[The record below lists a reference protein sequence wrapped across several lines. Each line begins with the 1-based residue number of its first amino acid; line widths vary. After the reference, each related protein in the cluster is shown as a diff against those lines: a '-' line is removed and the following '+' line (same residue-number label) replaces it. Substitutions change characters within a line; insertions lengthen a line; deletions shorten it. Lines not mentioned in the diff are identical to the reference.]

1 MLAALRQRN
10 FAFLWFGQA
19 IPLIGDWVLF
29 VALPFYVYS
38 LTGSTLATGIM
49 FIVQTIPRIFFG
61 SIAGVF
67 VDRWNRKHTMFIAE
81 LLQALALV
89 PLFLVHS
96 QQWIWIVYVFAFV
109 ESIISQFFIPA
120 KSAIIPNLVD
130 EEHLLAA
137 NSLNSMSQELTRLV
151 GPFLGGLLLG
161 ILGINSVIVVDTA
174 SFLVSAGMIA
184 LITLPTNAVQVQ
196 EHNQA
201 PHPWTKFAKVW
212 REWAEGLR
220 LVRKQQ
226 LITGIFVV
234 MGVAM
239 VGEGI
244 IEVLIAAY
252 VKQVMHGNALVLGWL
267 MTAQAIGGIA
277 GSLIVVQLSKGI
289 HPTKLI
295 PLSALIFG
303 PLIIVIVNI
312 PVLPVVLPLITII
325 GVAVIGFFVSL
336 VTLLQSNV
344 ADEYRGRIFG
354 ALNTVQAMAL
364 LFGMILASGLGD
376 RIGVIR
382 MLEVDAAFNIL
393 AGILA
398 VFLIR
403 KSAIPAPISEVEP
416 EELNVVQEADTSY
429 YRGLPN
435 LSLNSTRCS
444 HSCSGMRR
452 STFRAVQICF
462 QCTIC

>member
-10 FAFLWFGQA
+10 FAYLWFGQV
-19 IPLIGDWVLF
+19 ISLTGDWVLF

-38 LTGSTLATGIM
+38 LTGSALATGIM
-49 FIVQTIPRIFFG
+49 FIVQTIPSILFG

-67 VDRWNRKHTMFIAE
+67 VDRWDRKRTMFIAN
-81 LLQALALV
+81 LAQAITLI
-89 PLFLVHS
+89 PLFIVHS
-96 QQWIWIVYVFAFV
+96 QQWIWVVYIFAFI
-109 ESIISQFFIPA
+109 EALISQFFEPA
-120 KSAIIPNLVD
+120 KNAIIPNLVD
-130 EEHLLAA
+130 EEHLIAA
-137 NSLNSMSQELTRLV
+137 NSLNSMSQELTRLI
-151 GPFLGGLLLG
+151 GPVLGGLLLG
-161 ILGINSVIVVDTA
+161 LLGINSVIVVDAA
-174 SFLVSAGMIA
+174 SFLISAGMIA
-184 LITLPTNAVQVQ
+184 LIVLPPNTNQPQVQ
-196 EHNQA
+196 NET
-201 PHPWTKFAKVW
+201 PHPWASIGKVW
-212 REWAEGLR
+212 HEWVEGLQ

-234 MGVAM
+234 FGVAM

-277 GSLIVVQLSKGI
+277 GSLIIVQLSKVI

-303 PLIIVIVNI
+303 PLIIVIANF
-312 PVLPVVLPLITII
+312 PVLPVVLPLATII
-325 GVAVIGFFVSL
+325 GVAVIGFFVSMI
-336 VTLLQSNV
+336 TLLQGNV

-354 ALNTVQAMAL
+354 ALNTVQAITM

-376 RIGVIR
+376 RIGIVP

-398 VFLIR
+398 FFLIR
-403 KSAIPAPISEVEP
+403 KSNKPAPEP
-416 EELNVVQEADTSY
+416 EIEAIEHKD
-429 YRGLPN
+429 LLKPDKVA
-435 LSLNSTRCS
+435 L
-444 HSCSGMRR
+444 
-452 STFRAVQICF
+452 
-462 QCTIC
+462 

>member
-10 FAFLWFGQA
+10 FAFLWFGQV
-19 IPLIGDWVLF
+19 ISLIGDWVLF

-61 SIAGVF
+61 SVAGVF
-67 VDRWNRKHTMFIAE
+67 VDRWNRKRTMFIAE
-81 LLQALALV
+81 LSQAFALV

-96 QQWIWIVYVFAFV
+96 QQWIWIVYIFAFV

-151 GPFLGGLLLG
+151 GPFLGGVLLG
-161 ILGINSVIVVDTA
+161 LLGINSVIIVDTA
-174 SFLVSAGMIA
+174 SFLISAGMIA
-184 LITLPTNAVQVQ
+184 LISLPSSASPVQ
-196 EHNQA
+196 EQKEA
-201 PHPWTKFAKVW
+201 THPFANMAKVW
-212 REWAEGLR
+212 HEWAEGLH

-234 MGVAM
+234 IGVAM

-244 IEVLIAAY
+244 IEVLVAAY

-277 GSLIVVQLSKGI
+277 GSLIIVQLSKVI
-289 HPTKLI
+289 HPTRLI

-325 GVAVIGFFVSL
+325 GVAAIGFFVSL
-336 VTLLQSNV
+336 ITLLQSNV

-354 ALNTVQAMAL
+354 ALNTVQAIAM

-376 RIGVIR
+376 RIGIIP

-398 VFLIR
+398 FFMIR
-403 KSAIPAPISEVEP
+403 IVARPALEP
-416 EELNVVQEADTSY
+416 EIEVTAQSDLLEADTVMS
-429 YRGLPN
+429 
-435 LSLNSTRCS
+435 
-444 HSCSGMRR
+444 
-452 STFRAVQICF
+452 
-462 QCTIC
+462 